1 MLTLKQIR
9 ENAEGVVERLR
20 KKHFEA
26 RQAID
31 EVLSLDEIRRNAQ
44 QELDASLARQ
54 KAIAKEIGD
63 LMKKGAKEQAEAI
76 RAQVAS
82 LKELSKKLED
92 KKAEAES
99 KIREILLSVPNLPA
113 DIVPEGATAED
124 NVCVK
129 TGGVTPDLG
138 EEALP
143 HWELAKIYDLIDFEL
158 GVKISGAGF
167 PVYKGYGAR
176 LQRALVNFFLDNAR
190 EAGYLEVQPP
200 YVVNED
206 SGYGTG
212 QLPDKEGQMYHVG
225 LDNLYLIPTA
235 EVPVTNIYRDVILD
249 EKDLPVRN
257 TAYSACFRREAGSY
271 GKDVRGLNRLHQFD
285 KVEIVC
291 IDKPE
296 RSYQRLDEMVAYVE
310 TLVTKLELP
319 WRILRLS
326 GGDMSFTSAL
336 TYDFEVFSAAQK
348 RWLEVSSVS
357 NFESYQA
364 NRLHCR
370 YRDAEQGVQLVHT
383 LNGSALA
390 LPRIVAALLE
400 NHQTPEGIRIPEAL
414 RPYTGF
420 DLIPFPERSN
430 SLLPRD

>member
-31 EVLSLDEIRRNAQ
+31 EVLGLDEIRRNAQ

-92 KKAEAES
+92 KKEEAES

-129 TGGVTPDLG
+129 TGGVTPNLG

-420 DLIPFPERSN
+420 DLIPFPEKK
-430 SLLPRD
+430 

>member
-1 MLTLKQIR
+1 MLTLKQIK
-9 ENAEGVVERLR
+9 ENTEGVIARL
-20 KKHFEA
+20 KKKQFDAREA
-26 RQAID
+26 LN
-31 EVLSLDEIRRNAQ
+31 EVLNFDELRRRSQ
-44 QELDASLARQ
+44 QELDALLAKQ
-54 KAIAKEIGD
+54 NAIAKEIGA
-63 LMKKGAKEQAEAI
+63 LMKQGAKEQAESI
-76 RAQVAS
+76 RAQVAL
-82 LKELSKKLED
+82 LKEQAKTLEA
-92 KKAEAES
+92 KKAEAEA
-99 KIREILLSVPNLPA
+99 KIREILLSIPNLPA
-113 DIVPEGATAED
+113 DIVPEGATAAE

-129 TGGVTPDLG
+129 TGGETPTLAEG
-138 EEALP
+138 ALP

-249 EKDLPVRN
+249 EKDLPIRN

-336 TYDFEVFSAAQK
+336 TYDFEVFSAAQE

-364 NRLHCR
+364 NRLRCR

-420 DLIPFPERSN
+420 DFIPLPEKK
-430 SLLPRD
+430 